1 MQPWVIILLAV
12 LAVVVLGGLG
22 FVARRGRRNVGVPLE
37 PPAAGNRPS
46 APGATPPVTPL
57 PPKAIEPKISA
68 PDIPAAPGAGTVVL
82 ERPLGEPGVE
92 ADVPVGSEPVE
103 AQYAEPEPAEP
114 EPELVKPKFRDRLG
128 KARGALGGYFGGVL
142 GRSAI
147 DQSTWDDLEEAL
159 IIADVG
165 PQTTTE
171 VLDDLKSRVKSEAI
185 KTPEALMDALRTDLK
200 KRLAPGDRT
209 LRFDPGVTNVW
220 LFVGVN
226 GVGKTTTIGKIAKRE
241 TADGRKVLMAAGDTF
256 RAAAAEQLGMWA
268 DRAGCE
274 IVRGAEGA
282 DPASVIYSGVEKAA
296 AKGIELVLAD
306 TAGRLQTKT
315 NLMDELG
322 KIRRVADRDPGRVT
336 ETLLVLDATT
346 GQNGLQQAE
355 QFRGAAD
362 ITGVVLTKL
371 DGTAKGGIAFA
382 IQTKLGIPIKLVG
395 LGEQVQDLVAFDP
408 DEYVDALFAE

>member
-1 MQPWVIILLAV
+1 MEPLLIVLLAV
-12 LAVVVLGGLG
+12 LALVLIGGGAFL
-22 FVARRGRRNVGVPLE
+22 ATKSRRSVPGVPVE
-37 PPAAGNRPS
+37 PPAVEQASGTLPAIKVPTRPVEHVPVAADES
-46 APGATPPVTPL
+46 TPAKTADRVAPEIVSEPVTVETPL
-57 PPKAIEPKISA
+57 DLA
-68 PDIPAAPGAGTVVL
+68 PVEPAAP
-82 ERPLGEPGVE
+82 R
-92 ADVPVGSEPVE
+92 
-103 AQYAEPEPAEP
+103 
-114 EPELVKPKFRDRLG
+114 FRDRLG
-128 KARGALGGYFGGVL
+128 KARGALGGYFGGVM
-142 GRSAI
+142 GRSTI
-147 DQSTWDDLEEAL
+147 DQTTWDDLEEAL
-159 IIADVG
+159 IVADVG
-165 PQTTTE
+165 PLATTE

-200 KRLAPGDRT
+200 KRLAPGDRS

-226 GVGKTTTIGKIAKRE
+226 GVGKTTTIGKVAKQQMGN
-241 TADGRKVLMAAGDTF
+241 GRSVLMAAGDTF
-256 RAAAAEQLGMWA
+256 RAAAAEQLTMWA
-268 DRAGCE
+268 ERTGAE

-282 DPASVIYSGVEKAA
+282 DPASVIYTGVEKAA
-296 AKGIELVLAD
+296 AKDIELVLAD

-315 NLMDELG
+315 NLMEELG
-322 KIRRVADRDPGRVT
+322 KIRRVADKEPGRVT

-346 GQNGLQQAE
+346 GQNGLSQAE

-395 LGEQVQDLVAFDP
+395 LGEQMNDLVPFDP